1 MTLHIQITQEHANV
15 PFVNDLDFF
24 DNYTLAQTI
33 GKGSNG
39 EVKLAYHNLTHN
51 KVAVKIIDKA

>member
-1 MTLHIQITQEHANV
+1 MTLRIHITPERANV
-15 PFVNDLDFF
+15 SFVCDLDFF

-39 EVKLAYHNLTHN
+39 EVKLAYHNITHN
-51 KVAVKIIDKA
+51 KVAVKIVDKA